1 VTLAPGS
8 RVGPYEITAR
18 IGEGGMGEVRRAV
31 AVSRVSAIRLSR
43 RGLTVLV
50 GILTVLV

>member
-18 IGEGGMGEVRRAV
+18 IGDGVGEVRRAV
-31 AVSRVSAIRLSR
+31 AVSAIRLSQ

-50 GILTVLV
+50 GILTLLV